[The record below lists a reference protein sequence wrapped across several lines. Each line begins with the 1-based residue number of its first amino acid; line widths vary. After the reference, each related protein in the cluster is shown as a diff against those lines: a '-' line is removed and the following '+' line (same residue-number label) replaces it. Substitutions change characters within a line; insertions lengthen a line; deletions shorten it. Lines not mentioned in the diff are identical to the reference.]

1 MKETL
6 MPPVLEPEL
15 LQTFVA
21 IAETGRFTEAA
32 RRVGRTQS
40 AVSMQIKRLE
50 QTVGRPLFVRDGR
63 VMQLSSDGELLLG
76 HARRI
81 LRAHTEALTAFQ
93 PTELSG
99 TVTIGSPDEYAVA
112 FLPRILR
119 SFARTHPQVLVNVVC
134 EPSRSLLPKLASG
147 EIDICLFTEGTEGT
161 QEDGMNDTV
170 LMREPVVWAA
180 CADEDFSSDPVP
192 LALFH
197 PPCRFRSWAIGAL
210 ADAGRGYRVNYSSVS
225 FAGIETAVRA
235 GLAVAAIP
243 RSNVSEGLR
252 ILGEAERFPP
262 LPEYALAM
270 RRAKTATSCIHDRLE
285 DHILGLFRNGPPT
298 CEAAAA

>member
-1 MKETL
+1 MS
-6 MPPVLEPEL
+6 PVLEPEL

-32 RRVGRTQS
+32 KRVGRTQS

-50 QTVGRPLFVRDGR
+50 ETIGRPLFVREGR
-63 VMQLSSDGELLLG
+63 TMQLSSDGELLLG

-81 LRAHTEALTAFQ
+81 LRAHQEALSVFQ
-93 PTELSG
+93 PTELAG

-112 FLPRILR
+112 FLPSILR
-119 SFARTHPQVLVNVVC
+119 SFAETNPNVLVNVVC
-134 EPSRSLLPKLASG
+134 EPSRSLLPKIDSN
-147 EIDICLFTEGTEGT
+147 EIDFVLFTEGAEGSQGDNKT
-161 QEDGMNDTV
+161 DPI
-170 LMREPVVWAA
+170 LLREPVVWAA
-180 CADEDFSSDPVP
+180 SARHCIFQSDPVP

-225 FAGIETAVRA
+225 FAGIEAAVRA

-243 RSNVSEGLR
+243 QSNISPGLR
-252 ILGEAERFPP
+252 PLTKEDGFPP
-262 LPEYALAM
+262 LPEYGLAM
-270 RRAKTATSCIHDRLE
+270 RRAKTATSCAHDRLE
-285 DHILGLFRNGPPT
+285 DHILTCFQQGPPR
-298 CEAAAA
+298 EIAA